1 MAINVVILI
10 HYIHIF
16 LSHIQSLKCQLSRI
30 KSSYLLPSY
39 LTRKIKYTDKD
50 GDNIY
55 VVDSGEL
62 ESAIF
67 KEGILKFD
75 VMFFKHEII
84 YTVQY
89 VNAQNPDE
97 PNQVTFLFFSKKST
111 CLFSYFHPIFG
122 WVSRTGFPD
131 RFCLF
136 SITHVFISIFN
147 HYYLMRQ

>member
-1 MAINVVILI
+1 MK
-10 HYIHIF
+10 YRIF
-16 LSHIQSLKCQLSRI
+16 RFFVTKNNY
-30 KSSYLLPSY
+30 SYS
-39 LTRKIKYTDKD
+39 IDKD

-97 PNQVTFLFFSKKST
+97 PNQVTFLFFSKKKINLSIVKFPPYIW
-111 CLFSYFHPIFG
+111 LGVYNRFSG
-122 WVSRTGFPD
+122 
-131 RFCLF
+131 
-136 SITHVFISIFN
+136 
-147 HYYLMRQ
+147 